1 MFSFLNVVLCFSEEI
16 YWNEQKEQKITPN
29 QPKKR
34 HKSKETWGCLAY
46 CPLGPSASLFMCSVS
61 GEIVGIMSDVQSPQ
75 NFSHNLSKL
84 QVPSLWSQ

>member
-1 MFSFLNVVLCFSEEI
+1 MSSFLNVVLCFSEEI

-46 CPLGPSASLFMCSVS
+46 CPVGPSASLFMRSVS

-75 NFSHNLSKL
+75 NFFHNLSKH